1 VRAFAGDSTITKR
14 RPLAEAERVVV
25 DVPADELL
33 VVARFFVVVR
43 AAGLRVVVVVD
54 FVVRVVF
61 SAAIMYLSR

>member
-1 VRAFAGDSTITKR
+1 
-14 RPLAEAERVVV
+14 LAEAARVVV